1 MYCYQFLC
9 VSLCTPSLIV
19 GMDHWRTSRKG
30 PQEVHLIQPPAQSKV
45 SYETRPKTLLK
56 ALSCLLFK
64 PLKNG
69 DRKTS
74 MGNLFQYYSSLGVLK
89 FFL

>member
-1 MYCYQFLC
+1 MC
-9 VSLCTPSLIV
+9 SLRTPSLIV
-19 GMDHWRTSRKG
+19 GMDHWRMSRKG
-30 PQEVHLIQPPAQSKV
+30 PQDVHLIQPPAQSKV
-45 SYETRPKTLLK
+45 SYEIRPKTLLK

-64 PLKNG
+64 PLNDG

-74 MGNLFQYYSSLGVLK
+74 LGNLSQYYSSFVVLK